1 MNELKKSKLIVL
13 SGTSNSGKT
22 NSLKLLI
29 SHIISTYN
37 VNKNQYLSTTNYNTA
52 KSWKHKTIR
61 DMINDSGDWLVF
73 LNDIKGK
80 SIAIHTAGDT
90 RLHVEHSLTYI
101 GKYDIVI
108 CATKAT
114 KHTSTGS
121 VGTMQSFLRNNSQ
134 LIYFPFYKL
143 QYDSDTDADKI
154 FDDNR
159 VSQLILGAIEQ
170 II

>member
-80 SIAIHTAGDT
+80 SIF
-90 RLHVEHSLTYI
+90 
-101 GKYDIVI
+101 
-108 CATKAT
+108 
-114 KHTSTGS
+114 
-121 VGTMQSFLRNNSQ
+121 Q
-134 LIYFPFYKL
+134 P
-143 QYDSDTDADKI
+143 
-154 FDDNR
+154 
-159 VSQLILGAIEQ
+159 
-170 II
+170 